1 MVLVDLRPK
10 GVKGWQAEHALERAV
25 GCNKNAILFD
35 PEKPA

>member
-10 GVKGWQAEHALERAV
+10 GVKGAEHALERAV
-25 GCNKNAILFD
+25 ACNKNAILFD